1 MILFAIGII
10 ALYIIAVYA
19 GLKKGFSAGS
29 IFGMT
34 IGFGII
40 TCENKNQA
48 IKRSSEIN
56 KGIEAASAC
65 IKMIRGKQFGFD
77 KF

>member
-19 GLKKGFSAGS
+19 GLKKGFSDGS

-40 TCENKNQA
+40 TLGVL
-48 IKRSSEIN
+48 
-56 KGIEAASAC
+56 GITL
-65 IKMIRGKQFGFD
+65 GFNCPWMNWWSQYWGSGLPC
-77 KF
+77 

>member
-40 TCENKNQA
+40 TLGVL
-48 IKRSSEIN
+48 
-56 KGIEAASAC
+56 GITL
-65 IKMIRGKQFGFD
+65 GFSCPWSNWWSGLPC
-77 KF
+77 